1 MKITINTTRIGA
13 FNFLVRVFS
22 DDGELKYTETA
33 TLGSVIKA
41 RNKQIDYWCSRP
53 EVKIVEAN
61 AVPFP
66 AVYRS
71 RGEPDGRKGFNLK
84 TCSQR
89 RRDSREATEFATL
102 TAKHGVGIVME
113 APRLTY
119 GTFGPQS
126 GLSKQIWKL
135 TGDKCSPA
143 QYMLEFSEPWAARR
157 KAIEIMRN
165 IDRII
170 QTYKGESNG

>member
-1 MKITINTTRIGA
+1 MTKTI
-13 FNFLVRVFS
+13 
-22 DDGELKYTETA
+22 ET
-33 TLGSVIKA
+33 
-41 RNKQIDYWCSRP
+41 N
-53 EVKIVEAN
+53 KIVEI
-61 AVPFP
+61 
-66 AVYRS
+66 
-71 RGEPDGRKGFNLK
+71 
-84 TCSQR
+84 
-89 RRDSREATEFATL
+89 DSREATEFATL

-165 IDRII
+165 IDRIGRFEQDI
-170 QTYKGESNG
+170 SR